1 MDSNRFQQVLTLK
14 GQTWPQ
20 TMTYQDLTLQQR
32 YGHFYEITNVKLG
45 HINVLTNLHKL
56 YVLHSIVSVICHEM
70 WLQGIN

>member
-32 YGHFYEITNVKLG
+32 YGHFYQITNVKLE
-45 HINVLTNLHKL
+45 
-56 YVLHSIVSVICHEM
+56 VI
-70 WLQGIN
+70 